1 LVLLLFLSQ
10 LRVLGLEVEDHA
22 DSGEVESVVEQFTDA
37 PQPVQVVG
45 AIAAGTAFGSVGF
58 KQPPRLVKTQVLHP
72 GSD

>member
-22 DSGEVESVVEQFTDA
+22 DSDEVESVVEQFSDA

-45 AIAAGTAFGSVGF
+45 AVAARSAVGSEGF
-58 KQPPRLVKTQVLHP
+58 EQPACLV
-72 GSD
+72 